1 MISCSV
7 LPCQTTGNGGLRPN
21 CRFSRGVP
29 PTRPQ
34 GKCSKKAPRAKHTRG
49 LRRSAGYKRDARREQ
64 RGADKTKAPHA
75 KHVPGLRR
83 SAGYK
88 RDARRE
94 QRGADKTK
102 APHAKHVPGLRRSAG
117 NQRDARC
124 GRKKPAAAGE
134 RGHGKT
140 TRVCRRSKKQ
150 EKPFILFLQAFQE
163 QQMTQRFPCG
173 DNLQALDQHP
183 QCTGSAVK

>member
-1 MISCSV
+1 MHGFLLVRRLKTIFLMISCSV

-34 GKCSKKAPRAKHTRG
+34 GKCSKKAPRAKHTR
-49 LRRSAGYKRDARREQ
+49 
-64 RGADKTKAPHA
+64 
-75 KHVPGLRR
+75 GLRR

>member
-1 MISCSV
+1 MFRFTLSNDGERRFAAQ
-7 LPCQTTGNGGLRPN
+7 LPLQPRRAADTPPGEVQQKSPGTRNTCRACEYPSEIKKMPGEAQTAK
-21 CRFSRGVP
+21 CR
-29 PTRPQ
+29 
-34 GKCSKKAPRAKHTRG
+34 KAKAPR
-49 LRRSAGYKRDARREQ
+49 
-64 RGADKTKAPHA
+64 A

-88 RDARRE
+88 
-94 QRGADKTK
+94 K
-102 APHAKHVPGLRRSAG
+102 
-117 NQRDARC
+117 DARC

-140 TRVCRRSKKQ
+140 TRVCRHSKKQ

-183 QCTGSAVK
+183 RCTGSAAK